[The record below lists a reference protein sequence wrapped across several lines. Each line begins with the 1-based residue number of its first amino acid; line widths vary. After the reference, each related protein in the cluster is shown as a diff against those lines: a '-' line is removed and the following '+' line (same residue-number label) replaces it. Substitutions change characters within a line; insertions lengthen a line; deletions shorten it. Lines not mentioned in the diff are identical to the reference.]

1 MKLSVVTYDELLAN
15 GIDLGKLGECVNSAS
30 EKRTVKNEKFT
41 QSGKAFTRSESAAIN
56 RAKLSDPEDLAL
68 TIVAFDAAMMKVQKT
83 WGLEGWS
90 VPENMLTAAKACWP
104 FVKVGASATQSEE
117 PEVEN
122 EENLAK

>member
-1 MKLSVVTYDELLAN
+1 MKLSVVTYDELVAN
-15 GIDLGKLGECVNSAS
+15 GVDMGKLGECVNSAS

-41 QSGKAFTRSESAAIN
+41 QSGKAFTRSESAAIS

-68 TIVAFDAAMMKVQKT
+68 TIVAFDTAMLKVQKT

-90 VPENMLTAAKACWP
+90 VPEAMVAGAKSCWP
-104 FVKVGASATQSEE
+104 FVKPNPASQSEE

-122 EENLAK
+122 EENLVK

>member
-1 MKLSVVTYDELLAN
+1 MKPSAVTYDELVAN
-15 GIDLGKLGECVNSAS
+15 GVDMGKLGECVNSAS
-30 EKRTVKNEKFT
+30 DKRTVKSEKFT
-41 QSGKAFTRSESAAIN
+41 QSGKAFTRSESAAIS

-68 TIVAFDAAMMKVQKT
+68 TIVAFDTVMLKVQKT

-90 VPENMLTAAKACWP
+90 VPEAMVAAAKACWP
-104 FVKVGASATQSEE
+104 FVKAGASQSEE

>member
-1 MKLSVVTYDELLAN
+1 MKLSVVTYDELVAN
-15 GIDLGKLGECVNSAS
+15 GIDMGKLGECVNAAS

-41 QSGKAFTRSESAAIN
+41 QSGKTFTRSESASIN
-56 RAKLSDPEDLAL
+56 RAKLTDPEDLAL
-68 TIVAFDAAMMKVQKT
+68 TIVAFDIAMMKVQKT